1 MAKLPPDVKSFLEEL
16 IRHYTLGSQG
26 ADFAAWAA
34 TQAIFILEFRGLFP
48 PQS

>member
-1 MAKLPPDVKSFLEEL
+1 MSQLSPDVKNFLQEL
-16 IRHYTLGSQG
+16 VRHYALGSRG
-26 ADFAAWAA
+26 PEFAEWAA